1 MKKISYKIM
10 SAIILCAL
18 IVSLLL
24 GSTSSLYSSKI
35 IKKETNDK
43 LIYMSEKYANEYSQ
57 MLRNIEGVSSA
68 LTSTI
73 FSTFNLE
80 EYNRDPNYVL
90 TYLDKL
96 DLVIKR
102 TAEKTNKIQGVYFM
116 MNPDLTGKDYFS
128 WYVKDGKLFE
138 KNDSGFGSDDI
149 SYFDPEDEEMNYYY
163 EPIKTKKGMWTD
175 PCWDEDVNKNL
186 MSYTEAVFK
195 EDVLIGV
202 VGFDVD
208 MDDMKN
214 EINSMKVYDTGYAF
228 LLNKDYDVLIHQTLE
243 NGENLKT
250 VNNGDYKRVVEEM
263 EKNSSGTV
271 NYEING
277 QKKIF
282 GYAHLSNEWI
292 IGFEPSVKKVF
303 QPIKKLIYLLIRL
316 IFLGIFLAIIIGLY
330 MGSLISKPIVKI
342 TELINKMANF
352 ELTEEQ
358 CLNKLKVSK
367 DETGEMA
374 KSIAMLR
381 VKLIDIVSELLHASN
396 SITENGNKVQKIVDI
411 MNSQTKDTS
420 ITTGELSIGMEK
432 TVAISE
438 EIKLSVN
445 EMNTSANFIDQKA
458 TEGANSSNDIYKR
471 ADELKENAIN
481 AIQKSE
487 SIYKGV
493 KDELDIA
500 IEQSNEVKK
509 INILADTI
517 LQITQRT
524 NLLALNAS
532 IEAARAGEAGK
543 GFVIVADE
551 VKKLS
556 DESSKAIIGIQ
567 NVVEIV
573 NDAVVNLV
581 NSSQNMF
588 KLIDQQINE
597 DYKKLIEVGETYSL
611 DAEFFNNLMIDFS
624 KTSEQ
629 LKSVIDNVILGINEV
644 SIAVNE
650 GSSGV
655 EDVSE
660 KTSTIM
666 GTLEEVQV
674 STKHNLESAKK
685 LKAIVSRFKI

>member
-1 MKKISYKIM
+1 
-10 SAIILCAL
+10 
-18 IVSLLL
+18 
-24 GSTSSLYSSKI
+24 
-35 IKKETNDK
+35 
-43 LIYMSEKYANEYSQ
+43 
-57 MLRNIEGVSSA
+57 
-68 LTSTI
+68 
-73 FSTFNLE
+73 
-80 EYNRDPNYVL
+80 
-90 TYLDKL
+90 
-96 DLVIKR
+96 
-102 TAEKTNKIQGVYFM
+102 
-116 MNPDLTGKDYFS
+116 
-128 WYVKDGKLFE
+128 
-138 KNDSGFGSDDI
+138 
-149 SYFDPEDEEMNYYY
+149 
-163 EPIKTKKGMWTD
+163 
-175 PCWDEDVNKNL
+175 
-186 MSYTEAVFK
+186 
-195 EDVLIGV
+195 
-202 VGFDVD
+202 
-208 MDDMKN
+208 
-214 EINSMKVYDTGYAF
+214 
-228 LLNKDYDVLIHQTLE
+228 
-243 NGENLKT
+243 
-250 VNNGDYKRVVEEM
+250 
-263 EKNSSGTV
+263 
-271 NYEING
+271 
-277 QKKIF
+277 
-282 GYAHLSNEWI
+282 
-292 IGFEPSVKKVF
+292 
-303 QPIKKLIYLLIRL
+303 
-316 IFLGIFLAIIIGLY
+316 
-330 MGSLISKPIVKI
+330 
-342 TELINKMANF
+342 
-352 ELTEEQ
+352 
-358 CLNKLKVSK
+358 
-367 DETGEMA
+367 
-374 KSIAMLR
+374 
-381 VKLIDIVSELLHASN
+381 
-396 SITENGNKVQKIVDI
+396 